1 MNRIPHRSD
10 FKLRLAFSDA
20 DKLPVSMKG
29 VDIDLW
35 FSTKPGA
42 AVFFAA
48 VRSGI
53 CNGCEILDD
62 GSLLVSFDD
71 HRLAPGQLH
80 ADIAIHSD
88 DESMPDGKNDIHLKP
103 AIPLEL
109 TDSACSRPSHPF
121 GKPCDSV
128 QPGGMQPILV
138 NITIPMKRPNL
149 SHHVTKDELDK
160 AILGM
165 AQTLEI
171 PKEAD
176 EGDIRP
182 IIEMYSINGG

>member
-20 DKLPVSMKG
+20 DRLPVSMKG
-29 VDIDLW
+29 VDFDLW
-35 FSTKPGA
+35 FSTRPGA

-48 VRSGI
+48 ARSGV
-53 CNGCEILDD
+53 CNCCEILDD
-62 GSLLVSFDD
+62 GSVLVSFDD
-71 HRLAPGQLH
+71 HRLAPGQLL

-88 DESMPDGKNDIHLKP
+88 DESMPDGKSDIHLRP
-103 AIPLEL
+103 AIPVEL

-121 GKPCDSV
+121 GKNCGDG
-128 QPGGMQPILV
+128 QPGGAQPILV

-149 SHHVTKDELDK
+149 SHHVTRDELDK

-176 EGDIRP
+176 DGDIQH
-182 IIEMYSINGG
+182 IVDIFSISVN